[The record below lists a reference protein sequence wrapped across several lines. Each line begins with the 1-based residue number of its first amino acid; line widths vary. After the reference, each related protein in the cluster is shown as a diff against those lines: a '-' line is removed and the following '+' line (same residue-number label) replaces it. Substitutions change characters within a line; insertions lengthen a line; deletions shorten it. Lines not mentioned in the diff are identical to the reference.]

1 MQHITDIIGL
11 RRTLDACRRDGQRIV
26 VVPTMGN
33 LHAGHIHLVEQARL
47 HGEVVVC
54 TIFVNPMQFGRHED
68 LDSYPRTLAADMEKL
83 RAAGCNVLFAPSV
96 SEIYPQGLDAHT
108 VVSVPEVSQRHCGAS
123 RPGHFDGVSTVV
135 SKLFNLVQPQVALFG
150 LKDYQQLMVIRK
162 MVIDLCLPVELVGV
176 PTQREPDGLALSSRN
191 GYLTPEQRRIAPVL
205 YQTLQD
211 AREQVLQGEAFA
223 AVEAAAGRRL
233 TEAGFRPDYIH
244 ISHAETLDPAQ
255 PGDSRLVILAA
266 AWMGGTRLIDNIE
279 IRLP

>member
-1 MQHITDIIGL
+1 MHHISDIAGL
-11 RRTLDACRRDGQRIV
+11 RCTLDACRREGQRV
-26 VVPTMGN
+26 ALVPTMGN
-33 LHAGHIHLVEQARL
+33 LHAGHIHLVEQARQ

-96 SEIYPQGLDAHT
+96 NEVYPQGLNHHT
-108 VVSVPEVSQRHCGAS
+108 VVSVPQVSERHCGAS

-162 MVIDLCLPVELVGV
+162 MVADLCLPVELVGV
-176 PTQREPDGLALSSRN
+176 PTQREADGLALSSRN

-211 AREQVLQGEAFA
+211 AREQVLRGEAFTT
-223 AVEAAAGRRL
+223 VEEAAGRRL
-233 TEAGFRPDYIH
+233 AQAGFRPDYVH
-244 ISHAETLDPAQ
+244 LCHAQTLDPAQ
-255 PGDSRLVILAA
+255 PGDNHLVMLGA
-266 AWMGGTRLIDNIE
+266 AWMGSTRLIDNIE